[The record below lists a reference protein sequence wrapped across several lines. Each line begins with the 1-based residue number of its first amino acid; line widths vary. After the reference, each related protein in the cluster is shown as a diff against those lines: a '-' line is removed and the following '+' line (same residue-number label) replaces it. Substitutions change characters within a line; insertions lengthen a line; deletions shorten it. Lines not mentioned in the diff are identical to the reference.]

1 MNYIIFDLE
10 WNSAYFRKEKR
21 FINEIIQIGAV
32 KLDCNFEVVDKF
44 LVTVRSAIS
53 KKLSNRFIN
62 LTNITNED
70 MLEGVSLSE
79 AFKSYNE
86 WCGTDIIT
94 MSWSDSDLYAI
105 IENSKSLLN
114 GKNTLYMEK
123 YLDLQTFVQN
133 ELRLK
138 GFEIT
143 NQISLNHA
151 AEMLNIS
158 TEGFYLHTA
167 LDDSAVCG
175 LLLKNTYNKERF
187 EALIKDATK
196 PEFYK
201 RLTFKPYYLSNIN
214 DNKIDRA
221 YLRFVCPKCNEP
233 IKKYKKYKYHN
244 NWFRS
249 NLYCDNCDIHY
260 KSMISFKQTFD
271 RLIVKKRLLPI
282 IKEDVKENVH
292 M

>member
-1 MNYIIFDLE
+1 M
-10 WNSAYFRKEKR
+10 
-21 FINEIIQIGAV
+21 FINPV
-32 KLDCNFEVVDKF
+32 F
-44 LVTVRSAIS
+44 LIVLNINKR
-53 KKLSNRFIN
+53 RFIN
-62 LTNITNED
+62 LTNITTED
-70 MLEGVSLSE
+70 MLNGVPLCE
-79 AFKSYNE
+79 AFRKYNE

-114 GKNTLYMEK
+114 NKTILYLEK

-133 ELRLK
+133 ELKLR

-151 AEMLNIS
+151 ADMLNIS
-158 TEGFYLHTA
+158 TDGFYLHTA
-167 LDDSAVCG
+167 LDDSVISA
-175 LLLKNTYNKERF
+175 LLLKATYNAERF
-187 EALIKDATK
+187 EALVKDATK
-196 PEFYK
+196 PEFFK

-214 DNKIDRA
+214 DSRIDKA
-221 YLRFVCPKCNEP
+221 YLRFVCPKCNNP
-233 IKKYKKYKYHN
+233 IKKFKKYKYHN

-249 NLYCDNCDIHY
+249 NLHCECCDIRY

-271 RLIVKKRLLPI
+271 RLVVKKRLLPI
-282 IKEDVKENVH
+282 IKEDVSANVH

>member
-10 WNSAYFRKEKR
+10 WNSSYFRKEKR

-32 KLDCNFEVVDKF
+32 KLDCNFEIIDKF
-44 LVTVRSAIS
+44 QVTVRSVIS
-53 KKLSNRFIN
+53 KKLSNRFIT
-62 LTNITNED
+62 LTNITTED
-70 MLEGVSLSE
+70 MLNGIPLKE
-79 AFKSYNE
+79 AFERYNA

-105 IENSKSLLN
+105 IENSKSLLSE
-114 GKNTLYMEK
+114 KNTLYLEK

-158 TEGFYLHTA
+158 TDGFYLHTA
-167 LDDSAVCG
+167 LDDSAVCS
-175 LLLKNTYNKERF
+175 LLLKSTYNKERF
-187 EALIKDATK
+187 DALIKDATK
-196 PEFYK
+196 SEFYK
-201 RLTFKPYYLSNIN
+201 RLTFKPYYLSNFN
-214 DNKIDRA
+214 DSKIDRA
-221 YLRFVCPKCNEP
+221 YFRFVCPKCNNS
-233 IKKYKKYKYHN
+233 IKKYKKYKYYN

-249 NLYCDNCDIHY
+249 NLHCENCDIRY

-271 RLIVKKRLLPI
+271 RLVVKKRLLPI
-282 IKEDVKENVH
+282 IKEDVNTNVH